1 MTSWIGWHIRMS
13 WPPTHTQHTA
23 RARQNLALRQTS
35 LSLFSLT
42 RVSRLVTLLRWA
54 NLRNQDYWQSINVL
68 LVGLQQLHAIP
79 NKTHIPFFHERL
91 PYSATAICSLLSF
104 SFPSYSFFTIID
116 SIFFVLFLF
125 ERLPFISLLCS
136 LAGPCSRYIIS
147 YVVVR
152 TCRDVYVSSTSMT
165 SLSFMALQFDR
176 SGWKVGRIVERQ
188 RSSCH

>member
-91 PYSATAICSLLSF
+91 PYSATTLFPCTTYFPLFILFFVSKEKLAMQYTMCALSE
-104 SFPSYSFFTIID
+104 SFNSI
-116 SIFFVLFLF
+116 SIFCYLFSSVS
-125 ERLPFISLLCS
+125 FIPSL
-136 LAGPCSRYIIS
+136 
-147 YVVVR
+147 
-152 TCRDVYVSSTSMT
+152 
-165 SLSFMALQFDR
+165 
-176 SGWKVGRIVERQ
+176 
-188 RSSCH
+188 

>member
-1 MTSWIGWHIRMS
+1 MPSQIRHTSHS
-13 WPPTHTQHTA
+13 FTNDFLTLPPLCFLVPRISPFLFCFSFQKRNSQCNTQCVHYRNHSTA
-23 RARQNLALRQTS
+23 
-35 LSLFSLT
+35 F
-42 RVSRLVTLLRWA
+42 
-54 NLRNQDYWQSINVL
+54 QS
-68 LVGLQQLHAIP
+68 
-79 NKTHIPFFHERL
+79 F
-91 PYSATAICSLLSF
+91 AICSLLSF
-104 SFPSYSFFTIID
+104 SFPRYSFFTIID

-125 ERLPFISLLCS
+125 ERLSFISLLCS